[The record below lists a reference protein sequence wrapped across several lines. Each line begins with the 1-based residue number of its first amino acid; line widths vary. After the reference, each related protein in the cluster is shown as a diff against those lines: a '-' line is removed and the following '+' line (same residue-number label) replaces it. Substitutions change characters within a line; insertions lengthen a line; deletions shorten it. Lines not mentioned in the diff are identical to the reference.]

1 MEKILS
7 PFLTIVLA
15 STGSLKNGK
24 LISIHP
30 SSFGSL
36 RATASPIGNFSAGFS
51 VDPVFVPWVGTSM
64 LEAGPVVSE
73 IGSIGF
79 TPALSPFMSHKNI
92 PHRETIKTINAARIA
107 ASKRLMI
114 LLSIES
120 TSFIFL
126 KKILGSDYN
135 FFG

>member
-1 MEKILS
+1 
-7 PFLTIVLA
+7 
-15 STGSLKNGK
+15 
-24 LISIHP
+24 
-30 SSFGSL
+30 
-36 RATASPIGNFSAGFS
+36 
-51 VDPVFVPWVGTSM
+51 
-64 LEAGPVVSE
+64 
-73 IGSIGF
+73 
-79 TPALSPFMSHKNI
+79 MSHKNI

-120 TSFIFL
+120 TSFVFL